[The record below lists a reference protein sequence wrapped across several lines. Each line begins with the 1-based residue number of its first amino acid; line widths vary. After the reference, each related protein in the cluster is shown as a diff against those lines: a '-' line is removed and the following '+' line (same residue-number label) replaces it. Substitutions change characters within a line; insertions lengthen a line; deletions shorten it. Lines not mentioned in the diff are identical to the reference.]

1 MAKKKVYAAIEI
13 SDQEVRLVV
22 SEVFDGRSNILR
34 VEKAVCDGVKDFRI
48 TDEGAVV
55 KAIQQVVKQ
64 AQNALGYKIERVL
77 LAIPPK
83 DVRRSSQ
90 KVHIAIE
97 DGTNNIRRFHVQT
110 GLKQAMQKK
119 LDDQHEL
126 VSIDKILYTVNQNSS
141 TKIPVSQEANSFDM
155 EVDLLYA
162 DKEILYSYA
171 KAVEQANL
179 EILDICLDTFAQ
191 AHETAALAMSED
203 RPIILLSLERDH
215 TTLSLLMQ
223 SRIMAVS
230 VLDQGFGSFVEELK
244 EKYGFSDETAYRLLQ
259 NVFETKDENITDS
272 IIYIEQQEDE
282 RVEITARE
290 LADIVLPKIRG
301 WIAEINAASEPIV
314 KDGKARYMITGQ
326 GSNLP
331 VLEKFEDAFNAPA
344 SVYKVTAIGARDG
357 SYVSDLGMV
366 YAWQEI
372 NRIHNDDR
380 TSVNNN
386 ELEASIE
393 SINRYTKDEEGGFT
407 QKLKR
412 AVLSAGN

>member
-1 MAKKKVYAAIEI
+1 MAKKKVYAALEI
-13 SDQEVRLVV
+13 ADQEVRLVV

-34 VEKAVCDGVKDFRI
+34 VEKAACGGVKDFKI

-55 KAIQQVVKQ
+55 KAIQQVVRQ

-83 DVRRSSQ
+83 DIKRSSQ

-110 GLKQAMQKK
+110 GLKQAVQKK
-119 LDDQHEL
+119 ADDQHEL
-126 VSIDKILYTVNQNSS
+126 VSINKILYTVNQNSS
-141 TKIPVSQEANSFDM
+141 TKLPVSQEASAFDM

-162 DKEILYSYA
+162 DKETLYSYA
-171 KAVEQANL
+171 KAVEEANL
-179 EILDICLDTFAQ
+179 EILDICLDAFAQ

-203 RPIILLSLERDH
+203 RPIILVSLEKNH

-223 SRIMAVS
+223 SRIMAVT
-230 VLDQGFGSFVEELK
+230 VLSQGFGSFIEELK
-244 EKYGFSDETAYRLLQ
+244 EKYRFSDETAYRLLQ
-259 NVFETKDENITDS
+259 NVFETRNDKNSDS
-272 IIYIEQQEDE
+272 IIYIEQQDDQRIEL
-282 RVEITARE
+282 TARN
-290 LADIVLPKIRG
+290 LADSVLPKIRS
-301 WIAEINAASEPIV
+301 WIAEVNAACEPIV

-331 VLEKFEDAFNAPA
+331 VMEKFEGAFNAPA